1 MAGVTSQIRL
11 ELQHMTR
18 TIVITVWMF
27 DSWSPGVEEWSV
39 TAIGD
44 PLVRLGSPDG

>member
-1 MAGVTSQIRL
+1 MASVTSQIRL

-18 TIVITVWMF
+18 TIVYYVEGWIH
-27 DSWSPGVEEWSV
+27 GVEEWSV

-44 PLVRLGSPDG
+44 PPVRLGSPDG